1 MTDAMR
7 AARIDD
13 LIDKI
18 DWAGGKDW
26 TDAYGKHSSPRD
38 GYCELDD
45 FILEFEYLPNFR
57 KYVYWIAALVGFDE
71 ESTEIVDVILP
82 PAFADTE
89 HEAKRGALLALVD
102 LLCGPRFAEAS

>member
-1 MTDAMR
+1 MTGAMR

-13 LIDKI
+13 LIEKI

-26 TDAYGKHSSPRD
+26 KDAYGKPSSPHD

-102 LLCGPRFAEAS
+102 LLCGLRFAEAS